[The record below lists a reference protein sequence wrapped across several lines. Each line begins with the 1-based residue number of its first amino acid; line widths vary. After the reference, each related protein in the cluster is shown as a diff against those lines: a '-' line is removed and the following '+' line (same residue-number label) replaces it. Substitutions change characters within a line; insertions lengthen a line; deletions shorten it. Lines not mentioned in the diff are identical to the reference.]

1 MFYTICEKGAYFRIQ
16 RLIFYLSVFKIEIS
30 NRDAK
35 TIHLNL
41 NFQKSGVRNMGLNVT
56 VSQKAISLSPLAYG
70 IVGIMGLVVI
80 GLVVLLIKAKRK
92 K

>member
-41 NFQKSGVRNMGLNVT
+41 NFQKSGVRNMGYKGLTGNIVPISKSK
-56 VSQKAISLSPLAYG
+56 VISLF
-70 IVGIMGLVVI
+70 
-80 GLVVLLIKAKRK
+80 R
-92 K
+92 

>member
-41 NFQKSGVRNMGLNVT
+41 NFQKSGVRNMGSRINADPPV
-56 VSQKAISLSPLAYG
+56 VEREKARSTEASRNTC
-70 IVGIMGLVVI
+70 
-80 GLVVLLIKAKRK
+80 LI
-92 K
+92 

>member
-41 NFQKSGVRNMGLNVT
+41 NFQKSGVRNMGY
-56 VSQKAISLSPLAYG
+56 I
-70 IVGIMGLVVI
+70 
-80 GLVVLLIKAKRK
+80 VLLTYYMSDIWVITLNEKICVPIQV
-92 K
+92 

>member
-41 NFQKSGVRNMGLNVT
+41 NFQKSGVRNMGYNIFKYNEIT
-56 VSQKAISLSPLAYG
+56 
-70 IVGIMGLVVI
+70 
-80 GLVVLLIKAKRK
+80 LI
-92 K
+92 